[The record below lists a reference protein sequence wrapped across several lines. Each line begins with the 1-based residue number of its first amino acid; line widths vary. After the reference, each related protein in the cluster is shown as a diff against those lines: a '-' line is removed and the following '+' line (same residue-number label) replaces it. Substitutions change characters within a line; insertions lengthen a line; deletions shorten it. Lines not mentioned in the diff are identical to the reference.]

1 MDATMDNNEFA
12 LNRRAL
18 MLAGAGLATASL
30 ASCANQPAQ
39 PLTGNKKPHW
49 TAEEQANV
57 DLVTRFCDDWS
68 KMDAEYL
75 TTFLDDK
82 IVYQMFEGRPDIVGK
97 EAYIKVLD
105 GFLKSMK
112 DVNWVT
118 RNSEAIGPIVI
129 NERFDHFNAK
139 NDKRSM
145 HFEIAGYFL
154 VKKGKIQVWRDF
166 SLPGGMSKVGPLDPP
181 A

>member
-1 MDATMDNNEFA
+1 MDNNAFV

-18 MLAGAGLATASL
+18 MLAGAGLATASV
-30 ASCANQPAQ
+30 AGCATATNQPVM
-39 PLTGNKKPHW
+39 GNKKDHW
-49 TAEEQANV
+49 TEEEQANV

-68 KMDAEYL
+68 RMDAEYL
-75 TTFLDDK
+75 TTFLDEK
-82 IVYQMFEGRPDIVGK
+82 IIYQMFEGRPDIVGK
-97 EAYIKVLD
+97 DDFIKVLD
-105 GFLKSMK
+105 KFLKSMK
-112 DVNWVT
+112 KVEWIT

-129 NERFDHFNAK
+129 NERFDHFYAQ

-166 SLPGGMSKVGPLDPP
+166 SLPGGMSKVGPLVPRD
-181 A
+181 